1 MKMCTSTWLPE
12 KYLDSFRCGD
22 KMNLAIF
29 ARIVHMEWKLTPSR
43 SKLVRARRFAMKK
56 IYGDESKHY
65 NMFEDYGNEVMRSSN
80 LSITF
85 FQRDQIHFY
94 IYVE

>member
-1 MKMCTSTWLPE
+1 MCTSTWLRE
-12 KYLDSFRCGD
+12 KYLDSFRSDD

-43 SKLVRARRFAMKK
+43 SKLVRARSFAMKK

-65 NMFEDYGNEVMRSSN
+65 NMFGDMKS
-80 LSITF
+80 
-85 FQRDQIHFY
+85 
-94 IYVE
+94 